1 MSYHF
6 VNRPVVTSDI
16 EEIVDYYK
24 IISTDLANR
33 FLDRLEEAKRY
44 ITNNPEAFQIKYKN
58 VRTILLKQ
66 FPYHIHYIVDNSKK
80 QINVLAIIHAYR
92 NPRDFTSR

>member
-1 MSYHF
+1 MRYHL
-6 VNRPVVTSDI
+6 VNKPAATSDI
-16 EEIVDYYK
+16 EDTVDYYK

-33 FLDRLEEAKRY
+33 FIDRLEEAKKH
-44 ITNNPEAFQIKYKN
+44 ITENPEAFQIKYKN

-80 QINVLAIIHAYR
+80 QIIVLAIIHAYR
-92 NPRDFTSR
+92 NPKDYTSR